1 MKLIATIVTL
11 CLCTI
16 TSFAQQ
22 SLDLKIKQGSDKPN
36 SEKEHLY
43 LLEINNSSRSTTN
56 FTISTANV
64 NCSNMSA
71 EKQTDLIHRALN
83 RTSRGELT
91 SYSIQP
97 NTNFEFY
104 IKISRPD
111 NISIGKWNCTEVK
124 AIDENGKT
132 ISNSVIITS
141 LIPDPNDQ
149 H

>member
-22 SLDLKIKQGSDKPN
+22 SLDLKIKEGSDKPN

-43 LLEINNSSRSTTN
+43 LLEVNNASKSTAT
-56 FTISTANV
+56 FTISTSNIS
-64 NCSNMSA
+64 CLNMSA
-71 EKQTDLIHRALN
+71 EKQTTLIHKALSK
-83 RTSRGELT
+83 TTKGELT
-91 SYSIQP
+91 SYSIKP
-97 NTNFEFY
+97 NSSYEFY
-104 IKISRPD
+104 IKITRP
-111 NISIGKWNCTEVK
+111 NNTSIGKWNCTEVK

-132 ISNSVIITS
+132 ISNPVVITS
-141 LIPDPNDQ
+141 LIPDPKDQ

>member
-1 MKLIATIVTL
+1 M
-11 CLCTI
+11 
-16 TSFAQQ
+16 
-22 SLDLKIKQGSDKPN
+22 
-36 SEKEHLY
+36 
-43 LLEINNSSRSTTN
+43 ST
-56 FTISTANV
+56 
-64 NCSNMSA
+64 

-141 LIPDPNDQ
+141 LIPDPKDQ